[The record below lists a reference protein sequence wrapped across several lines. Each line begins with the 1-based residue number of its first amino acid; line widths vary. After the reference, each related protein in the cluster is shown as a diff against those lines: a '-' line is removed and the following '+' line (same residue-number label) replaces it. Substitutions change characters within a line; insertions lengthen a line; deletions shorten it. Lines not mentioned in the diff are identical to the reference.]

1 MASKDTRT
9 DDPQI
14 PEAVPVESQ
23 WAQFDGLRLPV
34 PATWTPVTRTSRTG
48 SRILEVQVA
57 EETSLLVLPPLSPA
71 AHEWSLSSF
80 LTELIE
86 GHAIGREIV
95 QRDPDP
101 AILGRTDGGIDFAT
115 QQAVSRSPLGD
126 LWFASY
132 WVLVKDETS
141 IQSVIGMSNRPD
153 AFDELLAVI
162 GDVID
167 GAEFTGQ

>member
-1 MASKDTRT
+1 MASKDTPT
-9 DDPQI
+9 DDTATPTA
-14 PEAVPVESQ
+14 EPVETH
-23 WAQFDGLRLPV
+23 WARLDGLSLPV
-34 PATWTPVTRTSRTG
+34 PVTWESVTRTSRTG
-48 SRILEVQVA
+48 SQILEIQVA

-86 GHAIGREIV
+86 GHAVGREIV
-95 QRDPDP
+95 RRDPDP
-101 AILGRTDGGIDFAT
+101 AILGRTEGGVDFAT

-126 LWFASY
+126 LWFATY

-141 IQSVIGMSNRPD
+141 IQSVIGLSNRPD

-167 GAEFTGQ
+167 GAEFTQG